1 MDLPVDLTV
10 WKQKSLKVVLI
21 EEVFKVRKR
30 VSVPVNNS
38 TGIDMDKQQVN
49 SPIKMLMYQEVQV

>member
-21 EEVFKVRKR
+21 EEVL
-30 VSVPVNNS
+30 VSVPVKNS